1 MDLRHSPLDAAHRAL
16 GAKMVPFGGW
26 DMPLNYGEGTI
37 AEHREATNRQRD
49 DSGRPQFPSTRQAA
63 ASIPYLTARF
73 CQSRR

>member
-1 MDLRHSPLDAAHRAL
+1 MGRIERRVPEIHPEILRSRAARRGDQKAQSL
-16 GAKMVPFGGW
+16 
-26 DMPLNYGEGTI
+26 I
-37 AEHREATNRQRD
+37 AERREATNRQRD